1 MIVSIIGLLPDRFR
15 KVRFDFVVTTDLTAA
30 DMAVLVPLL
39 AGGTVGM
46 ALAFRIAAVV
56 PAALRMDIPGV
67 HPFAPVSVKNAHS
80 LFATD
85 RTVDVMIVFVT
96 LLIPRYFVLA
106 HCRGSTV
113 LAYTSVDIGI
123 RRPLPVVGRG
133 LRFAA
138 VRTGFGVGIVVVRPF
153 EAVRLRLCLVA
164 DLAGPGVRLIAI
176 VLPVEAVRT
185 AFLRAADCAGT
196 DVAAV
201 FVAPIAVGMGHGFLY
216 PTALA
221 GKLMLPVPQVLD
233 FREVVGG
240 R

>member
-1 MIVSIIGLLPDRFR
+1 MIVSVISLQPRRFR
-15 KVRFDFVVTTDLTAA
+15 KMHFDFVMTADLTTE
-30 DMAVLVPLL
+30 DMARLVPLL
-39 AGGTVGM
+39 VRAVGM

-56 PAALRMDIPGV
+56 QAALLVDIPGV

-80 LFATD
+80 LFAAD
-85 RTVDVMIVFVT
+85 RTVDVMIVFVP
-96 LLIPRYFVLA
+96 LLIPRYLVIA
-106 HCRGSTV
+106 PCRGSAV
-113 LAYTSVDIGI
+113 RALACVDIGH

-153 EAVRLRLCLVA
+153 EAVRLRLCLAA

-196 DVAAV
+196 DVQS
-201 FVAPIAVGMGHGFLY
+201 P
-216 PTALA
+216 
-221 GKLMLPVPQVLD
+221 
-233 FREVVGG
+233 
-240 R
+240 

>member
-1 MIVSIIGLLPDRFR
+1 MI
-15 KVRFDFVVTTDLTAA
+15 
-30 DMAVLVPLL
+30 
-39 AGGTVGM
+39 
-46 ALAFRIAAVV
+46 
-56 PAALRMDIPGV
+56 
-67 HPFAPVSVKNAHS
+67 AP
-80 LFATD
+80 
-85 RTVDVMIVFVT
+85 
-96 LLIPRYFVLA
+96 
-106 HCRGSTV
+106 CRGSAV
-113 LAYTSVDIGI
+113 RALACVDIGH

-153 EAVRLRLCLVA
+153 EAVRLRLCLAA

>member
-1 MIVSIIGLLPDRFR
+1 MRTDFFMTAGRTAVDMTVCVPRL
-15 KVRFDFVVTTDLTAA
+15 VR
-30 DMAVLVPLL
+30 
-39 AGGTVGM
+39 TVGM

-56 PAALRMDIPGV
+56 QAALRMDIPGV
-67 HPFAPVSVKNAHS
+67 HPFAPVSVKNVSS
-80 LFATD
+80 LFAAD
-85 RTVDVMIVFVT
+85 RTVDVMIVLVP
-96 LLIPRYFVLA
+96 LLIPRYFVIA
-106 HCRGSTV
+106 PCRGSAV
-113 LAYTSVDIGI
+113 RALACVDIGH

-138 VRTGFGVGIVVVRPF
+138 VRAGFGVGIAVVRPF
-153 EAVRLRLCLVA
+153 EAVRPRLCLVA